1 MRREYIMSQIE
12 LNKIE
17 KKDLVLE
24 AFDTL
29 FNQHDYQAA
38 EHYWSPKYSIVLTS
52 VKSTPANVRV
62 RTGNNCCRFLRNQV
76 IEILEQAHVEQDDIN
91 SRR

>member
-17 KKDLVLE
+17 KNKELVLE

-29 FNQHDYQAA
+29 FNQRDYIAA
-38 EHYWSPKYSIVLTS
+38 EHYCRLS
-52 VKSTPANVRV
+52 RV
-62 RTGNNCCRFLRNQV
+62 GRACDERKEYET
-76 IEILEQAHVEQDDIN
+76 
-91 SRR
+91 